1 MTNQD
6 DNNQKIEKVE
16 DVEVETT
23 KKTSDSDDKKQNDDE
38 YEKVC
43 FICRRPESAAGKM
56 IELPNHICVCNDC
69 MQKSFDAM
77 SNGPIDYSQ
86 LMNIPGVQVFNMS
99 DMEQSI
105 PKQQKIKKKKE
116 GEEYKPLVDIRNLP
130 APHKIKAK
138 LDEYVVG
145 QEYAKKVMS
154 VAVMF
159 QVPRRFYIGC
169 GITGSVGWMMY
180 KFASV
185 YCSVAAASFV
195 GTVCAVLVAR
205 MLTVRLKCPITIF
218 MISGIITLVPGAGIY
233 FTAYY
238 LVTNQFAMAAAKGIG
253 AIKVAFGIVLGI
265 VCIVSVPRE
274 VFQKEY
280 WVERK
285 IAKQQ
290 KNGKRN
296 PVNLPG
302 ERHR

>member
-1 MTNQD
+1 MIIKIIANQAC
-6 DNNQKIEKVE
+6 
-16 DVEVETT
+16 
-23 KKTSDSDDKKQNDDE
+23 S
-38 YEKVC
+38 
-43 FICRRPESAAGKM
+43 FIGTIA
-56 IELPNHICVCNDC
+56 
-69 MQKSFDAM
+69 
-77 SNGPIDYSQ
+77 Y
-86 LMNIPGVQVFNMS
+86 
-99 DMEQSI
+99 
-105 PKQQKIKKKKE
+105 
-116 GEEYKPLVDIRNLP
+116 
-130 APHKIKAK
+130 
-138 LDEYVVG
+138 
-145 QEYAKKVMS
+145 
-154 VAVMF
+154 AVMF

-185 YCSVAAASFV
+185 YCSVAAASFI

-253 AIKVAFGIVLGI
+253 AIKVAFGIV
-265 VCIVSVPRE
+265 PRE

-290 KNGKRN
+290 KNEKRD
-296 PVNLPG
+296 PVNLAG

>member
-1 MTNQD
+1 M
-6 DNNQKIEKVE
+6 
-16 DVEVETT
+16 
-23 KKTSDSDDKKQNDDE
+23 
-38 YEKVC
+38 
-43 FICRRPESAAGKM
+43 
-56 IELPNHICVCNDC
+56 
-69 MQKSFDAM
+69 
-77 SNGPIDYSQ
+77 
-86 LMNIPGVQVFNMS
+86 
-99 DMEQSI
+99 
-105 PKQQKIKKKKE
+105 
-116 GEEYKPLVDIRNLP
+116 
-130 APHKIKAK
+130 
-138 LDEYVVG
+138 
-145 QEYAKKVMS
+145 
-154 VAVMF
+154 
-159 QVPRRFYIGC
+159 
-169 GITGSVGWMMY
+169 
-180 KFASV
+180 
-185 YCSVAAASFV
+185 
-195 GTVCAVLVAR
+195 VAR